1 MMSNSCPPG
10 MLCINYSHVMIV
22 FTLITIGIIFYF
34 NRLGDKIDDIKKFK
48 IEDENIQ
55 QIKQQQIEQQ
65 IQQQIQQ
72 QQIQQQQIQ
81 QNNNSNQNQLLQEP
95 SRAIN
100 IPTRGEQPEI
110 QQVGILSKIGIENN
124 SQKPGDNDKTAVLP
138 LLGAPTYRGSNRW
151 IYWTATDKYNQIKI
165 PISNKGKTCEDTG
178 CEEIYDGD
186 QINVS
191 ELNGIFNVKL
201 YNNTKLRY
209 IPYV

>member
-1 MMSNSCPPG
+1 MVNSCPPG

-22 FTLITIGIIFYF
+22 FTLITIIIIFYF
-34 NRLGDKIDDIKKFK
+34 ARLGDKIDDIKKIK
-48 IEDENIQ
+48 IDDKNIQ
-55 QIKQQQIEQQ
+55 QIQLQQQLP
-65 IQQQIQQ
+65 QQQIQQ
-72 QQIQQQQIQ
+72 QQQQQSQQQQNTNTI
-81 QNNNSNQNQLLQEP
+81 LEEP

-124 SQKPGDNDKTAVLP
+124 TQKPGDNDKTAVLP

-165 PISNKGKTCEDTG
+165 PIANKGRACEDTG
-178 CEEIYDGD
+178 CEEIYDD
-186 QINVS
+186 EQISVP

-201 YNNTKLRY
+201 YNNKKLRY

>member
-1 MMSNSCPPG
+1 MVNSCPPG

-22 FTLITIGIIFYF
+22 FTLITIIIIFYF
-34 NRLGDKIDDIKKFK
+34 TRLGDKIDDIKKIK
-48 IEDENIQ
+48 IDDKNKHQMQLQ
-55 QIKQQQIEQQ
+55 QL
-65 IQQQIQQ
+65 QQ
-72 QQIQQQQIQ
+72 QQQQYQHEQQQHD
-81 QNNNSNQNQLLQEP
+81 QNTKNTTDTIFKEP
-95 SRAIN
+95 TRAIN

-110 QQVGILSKIGIENN
+110 QQVGILSKIGIDN
-124 SQKPGDNDKTAVLP
+124 SNQKPGDNDKTAVLP

-165 PISNKGKTCEDTG
+165 PISNKGRPCENTG

-186 QINVS
+186 QINVP

-201 YNNTKLRY
+201 YNNSKLRY

>member
-1 MMSNSCPPG
+1 
-10 MLCINYSHVMIV
+10 MIV
-22 FTLITIGIIFYF
+22 FTLITIIIIFYF
-34 NRLGDKIDDIKKFK
+34 TRLGDKIDDIKKIK
-48 IEDENIQ
+48 IDDKNIQ
-55 QIKQQQIEQQ
+55 QIQLQQQL
-65 IQQQIQQ
+65 QQ
-72 QQIQQQQIQ
+72 QQQQYEQKQHQQSE
-81 QNNNSNQNQLLQEP
+81 NNTTDTIFKEP

-110 QQVGILSKIGIENN
+110 QQVGILSKIGIENSN
-124 SQKPGDNDKTAVLP
+124 QKPGDNDKTAVLP

-165 PISNKGKTCEDTG
+165 PISNKGRACENTG

-186 QINVS
+186 QINVP

-201 YNNTKLRY
+201 YNNSKLRY

>member
-1 MMSNSCPPG
+1 MVNSCPPG

-22 FTLITIGIIFYF
+22 FTLITIIIIFYF
-34 NRLGDKIDDIKKFK
+34 TRLGDKIDDIKKIK
-48 IEDENIQ
+48 IDDKNIQ
-55 QIKQQQIEQQ
+55 QIQLQQQL
-65 IQQQIQQ
+65 QQ
-72 QQIQQQQIQ
+72 QQQQYEQKQHQQSE
-81 QNNNSNQNQLLQEP
+81 NNTTDTIFKEP

-110 QQVGILSKIGIENN
+110 QQVGILSKIGIENSN
-124 SQKPGDNDKTAVLP
+124 QKPGDNDKTAVLP

-165 PISNKGKTCEDTG
+165 PISNKGRACENTG

-186 QINVS
+186 QINVP

-201 YNNTKLRY
+201 YNNSKLRY